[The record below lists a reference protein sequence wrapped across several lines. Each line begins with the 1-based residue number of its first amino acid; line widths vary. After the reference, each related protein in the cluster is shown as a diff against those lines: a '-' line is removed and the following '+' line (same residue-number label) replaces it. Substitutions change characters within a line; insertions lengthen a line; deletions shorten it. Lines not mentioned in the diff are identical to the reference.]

1 MSRDKMVQAEQ
12 RLCDAVLLMENI
24 RVEDMPD
31 RYRAEFNSLYEGL
44 SDLWEKLCDEIYPEE
59 EEE

>member
-12 RLCDAVLLMENI
+12 RIRDAELLLENI

-31 RYRAEFNSLYEGL
+31 KYGAEFNSLYEGL
-44 SDLWEKLCDEIYPEE
+44 CDLREKLCDELYPEE

>member
-12 RLCDAVLLMENI
+12 RIRDAELLLQNI
-24 RVEDMPD
+24 RVEDLPD
-31 RYRAEFNSLYEGL
+31 KYGAEFNSLYEGL
-44 SDLWEKLCDEIYPEE
+44 CDLQEDLYDELYPEE

>member
-1 MSRDKMVQAEQ
+1 MNRDKMVQAEQ
-12 RLCDAVLLMENI
+12 RICDAVLLLENV

-31 RYRAEFNSLYEGL
+31 KYGAEFNGLYEGL
-44 SDLWEKLCDEIYPEE
+44 CDLWEKLCDEIYPEE